1 MKTCTSCSA
10 TFIDSAKFCPKCGAA
25 APVGNQ
31 DGAAP
36 SASPVTSAP
45 PPMFSA
51 KTPPPPPPPRAAP
64 KPAQT
69 SAPEP
74 KPQAKKSNTM
84 VIGLVAAAVVIVAII
99 GVMSASSKKED
110 QVATQP
116 QQAPAV
122 QPQQAVPSAPT
133 ANAAPQIPS
142 IESTPQP
149 NIAATQTANSGL
161 ALIPVNDSISSLRA
175 MIQGSSSNDEQMI
188 RQAVSTIKQL
198 PVPRRGDRKAAREF
212 NDAGLAAFKS
222 EDFTNA
228 SKLFMQGV
236 DADPSDQE
244 LVNNLGYALL
254 MGGKYKEATYVL
266 WAALTLNPERAS
278 AWFNQGQSLAMIG
291 SQDSAVASFLLGYR
305 FSKNQQKT
313 KDLMLQELYKQ
324 TNKPIIDALTTAI
337 NKIGN

>member
-1 MKTCTSCSA
+1 MKTCTSCGT
-10 TFIDSAKFCPKCGAA
+10 TFIDSAKFCPKCGTA
-25 APVGNQ
+25 APVGN
-31 DGAAP
+31 AESASP
-36 SASPVTSAP
+36 SAAPVTSAP

-51 KTPPPPPPPRAAP
+51 KTPPPPPPPRATP
-64 KPAQT
+64 KPAQA

-74 KPQAKKSNTM
+74 KPPAKKSNTM
-84 VIGLVAAAVVIVAII
+84 LIGLGIAVVVIVAII
-99 GVMSASSKKED
+99 GVMSTSSKKED
-110 QVATQP
+110 QVAAQP
-116 QQAPAV
+116 QQAQVV
-122 QPQQAVPSAPT
+122 QPQQDLPT
-133 ANAAPQIPS
+133 TATAATAPQVPTIDA
-142 IESTPQP
+142 TPQP

-161 ALIPVNDSISSLRA
+161 ALIPVNDSINSLRA
-175 MIQGSSSNDEQMI
+175 MVQGSATNDEQMI

-198 PVPRRGDRKAAREF
+198 PVPRRGDRKAARDF

-244 LVNNLGYALL
+244 VVNNLGYALL

-305 FSKNQQKT
+305 FSKNPQKT

-324 TNKPIIDALTTAI
+324 TNKPIIDALTLAI
-337 NKIGN
+337 NRIGN